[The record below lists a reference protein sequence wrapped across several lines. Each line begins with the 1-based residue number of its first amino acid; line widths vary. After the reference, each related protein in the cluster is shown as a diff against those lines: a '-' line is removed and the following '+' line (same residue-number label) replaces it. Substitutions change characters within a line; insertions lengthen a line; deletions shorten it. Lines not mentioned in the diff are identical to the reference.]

1 MEFGTQFNTH
11 ITDYSVS
18 DFVAMSRRAYDCG
31 FETMWL
37 NDNARYRNVFIVLSA
52 VAAEVPI
59 KLGTATIVPYFH
71 QPLDL
76 AAKLATLSELCQGR
90 ELSIGLAVGDLGQTQ
105 AFVEFTGRLAMLRE
119 TAVFVRRTLA
129 GETVPFDEFPNL
141 TARFHLNP
149 KGKFKLAFRPAGP
162 LKLYGGSLGPKSL
175 ALAGQHMDGIVF
187 PGQFLACLRT
197 GRLKKMLEQAHEAAA
212 RESPSKTL
220 RIAAL
225 VNVSIL
231 RDRVKARQFAL
242 PQVAHSI
249 VSLKVLNFSKQEF
262 EQLGIDADRV
272 DQLDKMFTAGA
283 TIEEAAHLVDD
294 KMISAYYLAGTP
306 EDVAPGAISLAK
318 ELEAY
323 GVNELVFSKMGPDYA
338 ESLDLLAS
346 EVLPHLRK

>member
-11 ITDYSVS
+11 ITNYSVS
-18 DFVAMSRRAYDCG
+18 DFVTMSKRAYDCG
-31 FETMWL
+31 FQTMWL

-52 VAAEVPI
+52 VAAKVPI

-76 AAKLATLSELCQGR
+76 AAKLATLSELCEGR
-90 ELSIGLAVGDLGQTQ
+90 ELSIGIAVGDLGQTQ
-105 AFVEFTGRLAMLRE
+105 AFVEFTRRLSMLRE
-119 TAVFVRRTLA
+119 TAVFLKRTLG
-129 GETVPFDEFPNL
+129 GETVGFKDFPNL
-141 TARFHLNP
+141 TKTFHLNP
-149 KGKFKLAFRPAGP
+149 TGRFKLAFPPAGP
-162 LKLYGGSLGPKSL
+162 LNLYGGSLGPKSL
-175 ALAGQHMDGIVF
+175 ALAGEYMDGVVF

-197 GRLKKMLEQAHEAAA
+197 GRLKRMLEQAHEAAA
-212 RESPSKTL
+212 REGTSKTL

-231 RDRVKARQFAL
+231 RNRVKARQFAL

-249 VSLKVLNFSKQEF
+249 VSLKVLNFSSEEF
-262 EQLGIDADRV
+262 EQLGIDPDRV
-272 DQLDKMFTAGA
+272 DRLEKMFAAGA

-306 EDVAPGAISLAK
+306 EDVAPAAISLAK
-318 ELEAY
+318 ELQAY
-323 GVNELVFSKMGPDYA
+323 GINELVFSKMGPDYA

-346 EVLPHLRK
+346 EVLPYLQN